1 MNILNGGQLD
11 IVLGT
16 MFSGKT
22 TYILSKIA
30 KMAELNYSILY
41 INIEFD
47 NRSENIFST
56 HNPFFDSHV
65 DFVKKE
71 SIKNNVQMIKSK
83 SLSNIDITNKDVII
97 IDESHF
103 FDDLVDFTNK
113 CLDSNK
119 YIIVAGLMAD
129 FKGNKFGKTLDLVPI
144 CTNIERLHAYCSEC
158 AKDKKCTVAIYS
170 KKIVKCRK
178 FIDIGGSD
186 KYIPVC
192 RFHYNQV
199 EQPVGTI
206 SGTNTI
212 DNDQTK
218 IKIKINK
225 SKKIEKELD
234 SDKSKKIGKELD
246 SDKSNEDNNIP
257 VEITQA

>member
-1 MNILNGGQLD
+1 MNIQNGGQLD
-11 IVLGT
+11 IILGT

-83 SLSNIDITNKDVII
+83 NLSTLDITDKDVII

-103 FDDLVDFTNK
+103 FDDLIDFVNK

-119 YIIVAGLMAD
+119 YVIVTGLIAD
-129 FKGNKFGKTLDLVPI
+129 FKGNKFGKTLDLIPI

-178 FIDIGGSD
+178 SIDIGGSD

-192 RFHYNQV
+192 RYHFNQIDQV
-199 EQPVGTI
+199 GLDIEQL
-206 SGTNTI
+206 
-212 DNDQTK
+212 K
-218 IKIKINK
+218 IKNKVNK

-234 SDKSKKIGKELD
+234 L
-246 SDKSNEDNNIP
+246 SDKSNGDKNELEVI
-257 VEITQA
+257 

>member
-1 MNILNGGQLD
+1 MYTENGGQLD
-11 IVLGT
+11 IILGT

-22 TYILSKIA
+22 TYLLSKIA

-47 NRSENIFST
+47 TRSENIFST

-83 SLSNIDITNKDVII
+83 NLLDIDIDKKDVII

-103 FDDLVDFTNK
+103 FDDLIEFVNK
-113 CLDSNK
+113 CLNANK
-119 YIIVAGLMAD
+119 YVIVSGLIAD
-129 FKGNKFGKTLDLVPI
+129 FKGNKFGKTLDLIPI
-144 CTNIERLHAYCSEC
+144 CSNIERLHAYCSEC
-158 AKDKKCTVAIYS
+158 AKEKKCTIAIYS

-178 FIDIGGSD
+178 SIDIGGSE

-192 RFHYNQV
+192 RFHFNQ
-199 EQPVGTI
+199 
-206 SGTNTI
+206 I
-212 DNDQTK
+212 DKNNQTDK
-218 IKIKINK
+218 ILTQEKNK
-225 SKKIEKELD
+225 KSIKIEKEITTDEILNLE
-234 SDKSKKIGKELD
+234 KIEATING
-246 SDKSNEDNNIP
+246 
-257 VEITQA
+257 